1 MKLVPRRKVKI
12 DKRLQK
18 ELRKKLDLD
27 QYATH
32 DEMKQYLDE
41 KAIVER
47 RQQLWKSLS
56 PQMKLKL
63 AKHLQE
69 RKKGDAKK

>member
-1 MKLVPRRKVKI
+1 VPRRKVKI

-32 DEMKQYLDE
+32 DEVKRNMEEQAE
-41 KAIVER
+41 AER
-47 RQQLWKSLS
+47 KRKLWNSLS
-56 PQMKLKL
+56 PQIKLKL

-69 RKKGDAKK
+69 RKKANAKK